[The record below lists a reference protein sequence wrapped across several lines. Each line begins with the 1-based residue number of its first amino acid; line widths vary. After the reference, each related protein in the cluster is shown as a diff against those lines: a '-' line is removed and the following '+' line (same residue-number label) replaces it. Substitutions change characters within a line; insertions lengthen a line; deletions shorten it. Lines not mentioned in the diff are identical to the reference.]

1 MAVTFG
7 GHRETAVGVVQ
18 HLHDG
23 GGFILLA
30 DTMPAGTVRWLPLE
44 PDPGVWEILR
54 MGILPKYRSHRL
66 SQYLLE
72 AMIHRGLTSDVN
84 ELRIAVRA
92 DQPRLLDLYS
102 AYDFELALELE
113 YTDADPL
120 EPVPAVMRRLLRH

>member
-1 MAVTFG
+1 
-7 GHRETAVGVVQ
+7 
-18 HLHDG
+18 
-23 GGFILLA
+23 
-30 DTMPAGTVRWLPLE
+30 
-44 PDPGVWEILR
+44 
-54 MGILPKYRSHRL
+54 L